1 MENQAERFWTWT
13 LAFYSGPGI
22 SPAFLHLQDVHGAD
36 VNILLFLLWQAS
48 LGHAALASADFAS
61 LDSAVAT
68 WRTEVIAPLR
78 SLRRQ
83 LKGQGEEEVRSPIAS
98 AELAAERS
106 SQRRL
111 VAALGDRP
119 DAATTPRETATQ
131 GFTAYADFIGAPF
144 DPAAVA
150 TLLDAMTQ

>member
-1 MENQAERFWTWT
+1 MDDQAERFWTWT
-13 LAFYSGPGI
+13 LAFYGGPGI

-36 VNILLFLLWQAS
+36 VNILLFLLWQSS
-48 LGHAALASADFAS
+48 LGRAALTPADFAA
-61 LDSAVAT
+61 LDTAITA

-83 LKGQGEEEVRSPIAS
+83 LKGQGEEDVRAPIAA

-111 VAALGDRP
+111 VAALGERSKAADRARES
-119 DAATTPRETATQ
+119 AAQ
-131 GFTAYADFIGAPF
+131 SFTAYADFIGAPF

-150 TLLDAMTQ
+150 TLLDAVTH